1 MWLRNTPA
9 KVKNTMKARIKW
21 IEQASFVAES
31 GSGHAVVIDGA
42 PEHGGRNLGI
52 RPMEAVLMG
61 LGACTAFDVVSIL
74 RKSRQQVAGCVVE
87 LEADRAE
94 EVPKVFTRIRM
105 VYRVSGTDLEP
116 SRVQRAVSLSAEKYC
131 SATAMLRDRVD
142 ISHAVV
148 IEDEEKYTG
157 T

>member
-1 MWLRNTPA
+1 
-9 KVKNTMKARIKW
+9 MKARIKW

-74 RKSRQQVAGCVVE
+74 KKSRQRVADCVVE
-87 LEADRAE
+87 LEADRAD

-116 SRVQRAVSLSAEKYC
+116 SRVRRAVMLSAQKYC
-131 SATAMLRDRVD
+131 SATAMLRDRVE
-142 ISHAVV
+142 ISHEVI
-148 IEDEEKYTG
+148 IEDETENTVP
-157 T
+157 